1 MFSYNLA
8 CANSYSPP
16 GPEMAPAYSA
26 RTVVTYQTH
35 IETGNGE
42 HGKLGTLDTVPLD
55 L

>member
-42 HGKLGTLDTVPLD
+42 HGKLRTYLIQH
-55 L
+55 